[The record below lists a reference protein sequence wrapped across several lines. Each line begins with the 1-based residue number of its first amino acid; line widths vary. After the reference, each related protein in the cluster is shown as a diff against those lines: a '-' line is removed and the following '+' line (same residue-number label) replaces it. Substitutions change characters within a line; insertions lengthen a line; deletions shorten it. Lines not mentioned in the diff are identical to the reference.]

1 MNCSKCNSPLSD
13 GEKFCGKCGA
23 KVLNDTDEAVKVL
36 KNKTVSGSKKFLG
49 IIFGLIVFGVLGKAL
64 MVIIKIG
71 SILLFN
77 LESTEALDNAEA
89 IGNIL
94 GFIGG
99 AYFANLVY
107 VAIAGKDRSG
117 EKKKWYQFGGFMA
130 TKGKTKARPILAG
143 VIVVITVLAL
153 ILSAGFD
160 SLKVARDKAVESGQ
174 YVSTNN
180 WISYNNASDF
190 SVNFPTRPIH
200 DTKTQDTPNGSVQID
215 NYKSANE
222 TADVEYIVNVSSFSS
237 GVDVSDSAAFLENTV
252 QLSANNGTIINS
264 TQATKAGY
272 PAVDY
277 LIEFDGP
284 NTVSRIR
291 GLNILVDH
299 KLYQLLTAYDK
310 QQEYLLQYDKFI
322 NSFEVK

>member
-1 MNCSKCNSPLSD
+1 MNCKYCNNQIFD
-13 GEKFCGKCGA
+13 GQKFCGRCGKPVSSDLDVA
-23 KVLNDTDEAVKVL
+23 LVK
-36 KNKTVSGSKKFLG
+36 KKTVSGFRKAIG
-49 IIFGLIVFGVLGKAL
+49 IIVALLVFGALGKAL
-64 MVIIKIG
+64 MVIINFG
-71 SILLFN
+71 VVLLFGI
-77 LESTEALDNAEA
+77 ESTEGYANAEA

-99 AYFANLVY
+99 AYLANLVY
-107 VAIAGKDRSG
+107 IAIAGKDKSG

-130 TKGKTKARPILAG
+130 TKGKTKARPILAA
-143 VIVVITVLAL
+143 VIVVIAVLAL

-174 YVSTNN
+174 YTPTNN
-180 WISYNNASDF
+180 WISYNNAPDF
-190 SVNFPTRPIH
+190 SVEFPTRAVH
-200 DTKTQDTPNGSVQID
+200 DTKSQNTPNGNVQID
-215 NYKSANE
+215 SYKSANE
-222 TADVEYIVNVSSFSS
+222 TADVAYIVNVSSFSS
-237 GVDVSDSAAFLENTV
+237 GVDVSDSSAFLENTV
-252 QLSANNGTIINS
+252 QLYANNGTVLS
-264 TQATKAGY
+264 SSQTTKGGY

-277 LIEFDGP
+277 LIEFVHP
-284 NTVSRIR
+284 NTTSRIR

>member
-1 MNCSKCNSPLSD
+1 MNCKNCNNQISE
-13 GEKFCGKCGA
+13 GTKFCGKCG
-23 KVLNDTDEAVKVL
+23 KPVSSDSDVVLVK
-36 KNKTVSGSKKFLG
+36 KKTVSGFRIAVR
-49 IIFGLIVFGVLGKAL
+49 IIVALLVFGALGKAL
-64 MVIIKIG
+64 MVIINFG
-71 SILLFN
+71 VVLLFGI
-77 LESTEALDNAEA
+77 ESTEGYANAEA

-99 AYFANLVY
+99 AYLANLVY
-107 VAIAGKDRSG
+107 IAIAGKDKSG

-130 TKGKTKARPILAG
+130 TKGKTKARPILAA
-143 VIVVITVLAL
+143 VIVVIAVLAL

-174 YVSTNN
+174 YTPTNN
-180 WISYNNASDF
+180 WISYNNAPDF
-190 SVNFPTRPIH
+190 SVEFPTRAVH
-200 DTKTQDTPNGSVQID
+200 DTKSQNTPNGNVQID
-215 NYKSANE
+215 SYKSANE
-222 TADVEYIVNVSSFSS
+222 TADVAYIVNVSSFSS
-237 GVDVSDSAAFLENTV
+237 GVDVSDSSAFLENTV
-252 QLSANNGTIINS
+252 QLSANNGTVLS
-264 TQATKAGY
+264 SSQTTKGGY

-277 LIEFDGP
+277 LIEFVHP
-284 NTVSRIR
+284 NTTSRIR